1 MVLIFEAGKENPQK
15 RDFDGEAS
23 GKPTSSLNT
32 EKQPEKRV
40 VKKYITIM
48 DGGLWEIID
57 EIAALPEYSKSF
69 NKIIN
74 DALKL
79 GLPEL
84 SDRIF
89 HREESEREKP
99 SEAVYHQPKKTAEVD
114 EKTVEFMEEV
124 VALLKENI
132 VDLTIV
138 KSIVSSLYNVK
149 GLQLKGEPI
158 PQMMYDSG
166 AYRRTPTYL
175 EAYESRAYKQVRGGK
190 K

>member
-1 MVLIFEAGKENPQK
+1 MVLIFEAGKEN
-15 RDFDGEAS
+15 RNTSDFDGEAS
-23 GKPTSSLNT
+23 GKPTSSADGNLPSDRR
-32 EKQPEKRV
+32 QIR
-40 VKKYITIM
+40 KYITVK

-57 EIAALPEYSKSF
+57 EIATLPEYSKSF

-74 DALKL
+74 DALKY

-84 SDRIF
+84 SDRLF
-89 HREESEREKP
+89 NRKTSEREKP
-99 SEAVYHQPKKTAEVD
+99 SEAVYHQPKQTAEAD

-132 VDLTIV
+132 VDLTII
-138 KSIVSSLYNVK
+138 KSIASSLYNVT
-149 GLQLKGEPI
+149 GLQLKGEPV
-158 PQMMYDSG
+158 PQIMYESG